1 MLAGLALGLGLGSG
15 PGQALP
21 AASAGDGRRL
31 ERRWS
36 ALDHQIRT
44 LEQRLLPE
52 AEPLAGGALAS
63 PSLTPADTAP
73 LPPLA
78 LPEAGSLRE
87 GQPQALSLEQ
97 TLAIGFTNSP
107 TLQARRE
114 EVAAAV
120 AELQSQMGTSWP
132 QFSAYADSGTDQAS
146 TSVFSPT
153 GTGTLFPT
161 SNPFFV
167 PPGGRGS
174 LNVNDN
180 AAAAGLQLRY
190 ELLDFARTP
199 KARSALANLR
209 SGGLAYAD
217 ALRRLPLS
225 LSEASY
231 QLQRAD
237 QGVLRRRAALHNL
250 PPQLPPLEATV
261 NVNIS
266 YAQRLRE
273 RLPMP
278 SDPNA
283 PVPARLQWTP

>member
-1 MLAGLALGLGLGSG
+1 MSRKLGAGEEEQRAMGGSGTKRLLARWMPAGLALGLGLGSG

-31 ERRWS
+31 ERRS
-36 ALDHQIRT
+36 SELDRQIRT
-44 LEQRLLPE
+44 LEQLLLPE
-52 AEPLAGGALAS
+52 AEPLTGGALAS
-63 PSLTPADTAP
+63 PSLKAADTAP
-73 LPPLA
+73 LLA
-78 LPEAGSLRE
+78 LPEAGSLGE
-87 GQPQALSLEQ
+87 GQPQAPSLER
-97 TLAIGFTNSP
+97 TLAIGLTNSP

-114 EVAAAV
+114 EVAAAP

-132 QFSAYADSGTDQAS
+132 RFSAYADSGTDQAS
-146 TSVFSPT
+146 TSFFSPT
-153 GTGTLFPT
+153 GRGTLFSS

-174 LNVNDN
+174 LNVNEN
-180 AAAAGLQLRY
+180 AAAAGQQLRY

-199 KARSALANLR
+199 KARSALADQAIAR
-209 SGGLAYAD
+209 
-217 ALRRLPLS
+217 RRL
-225 LSEASY
+225 
-231 QLQRAD
+231 
-237 QGVLRRRAALHNL
+237 AALHNL

-261 NVNIS
+261 NVNIT

-283 PVPARLQWTP
+283 PVPARLQ

>member
-1 MLAGLALGLGLGSG
+1 MSRKLVGGEEEQRAMGGSGTRRRLARLMLAGLALGLGLGSG
-15 PGQALP
+15 PGQALT
-21 AASAGDGRRL
+21 ASAGEGRRL

-36 ALDHQIRT
+36 ELDRQIRT
-44 LEQRLLPE
+44 LEQLLLPE

-63 PSLTPADTAP
+63 PSLTPADTA
-73 LPPLA
+73 PLA

-114 EVAAAV
+114 EVAAAP

-132 QFSAYADSGTDQAS
+132 RFSAYADSGTDQAS
-146 TSVFSPT
+146 TSFFSPT
-153 GTGTLFPT
+153 GRGTLFSS

-180 AAAAGLQLRY
+180 AAAAGQQLRY
-190 ELLDFARTP
+190 ELLDFVRTP
-199 KARSALANLR
+199 KARSALADQAIAR
-209 SGGLAYAD
+209 
-217 ALRRLPLS
+217 RRL
-225 LSEASY
+225 
-231 QLQRAD
+231 
-237 QGVLRRRAALHNL
+237 AALHNR
-250 PPQLPPLEATV
+250 PPQLPPLEATM
-261 NVNIS
+261 NVNITD
-266 YAQRLRE
+266 AQLLRE